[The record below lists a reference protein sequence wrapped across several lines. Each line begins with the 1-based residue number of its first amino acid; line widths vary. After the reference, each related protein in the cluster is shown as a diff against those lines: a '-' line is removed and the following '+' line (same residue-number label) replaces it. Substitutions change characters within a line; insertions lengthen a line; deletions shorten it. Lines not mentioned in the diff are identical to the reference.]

1 MHRGVGFEMVEMRKH
16 RTAVDG
22 DTIAALCGLSSME
35 EFRIPNPKTRD
46 RYLQP
51 VPRKQEVSYMQVDT
65 FKTRYIHTKTGCGLV
80 NAAIALRHCENDA
93 EVAIVWLKLKGQ
105 AFNRGKDF
113 DYVAAAR
120 RIVESR
126 K

>member
-22 DTIAALCGLSSME
+22 DTIAALCGLSLIVKR
-35 EFRIPNPKTRD
+35 RIPNPKTRE

-51 VPRKQEVSYMQVDT
+51 VPRKQEVYYMQIDT
-65 FKTRYIHTKTGCGLV
+65 FKTRYIHVRTGCGLV
-80 NAAIALRHCENDA
+80 NAAIALRHCEDDV
-93 EVAIVWLKLKGQ
+93 EIAIVWLKLKGQ

-113 DYVAAAR
+113 DYFAAAKQ
-120 RIVESR
+120 IVESR